1 MSLHPTSS
9 TKSNVALSRHS
20 VVCPDFGA
28 DGPVCPTRFRRRLY
42 LPPPP
47 AVHLYHSIDDF
58 GDDLDSDG
66 ADAMAKGGSYA
77 CDLLA
82 DGGLRKPATI
92 YMGSCAPDESGLGT
106 VGCGI
111 TVHDGI
117 VTGPR
122 ATFVSPFLHHNPP
135 RSTWEV
141 ARPMKVA

>member
-1 MSLHPTSS
+1 MSHCHGIPSCAPTS
-9 TKSNVALSRHS
+9 ALTALCAPPDS
-20 VVCPDFGA
+20 VDACT
-28 DGPVCPTRFRRRLY
+28 C
-42 LPPPP
+42 PPPP

-82 DGGLRKPATI
+82 DGGMRKPATI